1 MNRAEIIA
9 LFLRLDEQ
17 NPSEPLDGILALTSA
32 AADAIR
38 IVHDHAVFS
47 LERPGVALLEIG

>member
-32 AADAIR
+32 AAGIP
-38 IVHDHAVFS
+38 VSEV
-47 LERPGVALLEIG
+47 LGALREEPCPSSSS